1 MLDVI
6 NELRNAGAEAIE
18 IQGGAGDPKISVR
31 VGVDTWVVGTPG
43 ALEID
48 GRPSTRRIPLWRLAI
63 RPRWPR
69 R

>member
-18 IQGGAGDPKISVR
+18 MQGGAGDARISVR
-31 VGVDTWVVGTPG
+31 VGVDTWVVGAPG

-48 GRPSTRRIPLWRLAI
+48 RQTLRPAVYRCGDW
-63 RPRWPR
+63 
-69 R
+69 